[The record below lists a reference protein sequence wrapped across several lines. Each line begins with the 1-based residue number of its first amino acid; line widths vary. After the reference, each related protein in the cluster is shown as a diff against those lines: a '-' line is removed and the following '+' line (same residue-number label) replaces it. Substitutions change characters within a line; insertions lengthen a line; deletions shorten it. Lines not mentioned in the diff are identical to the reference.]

1 MLSSLAWSYWLLFY
15 LSPKT
20 IELKSIILSGN
31 DLNVDEIIKEIQKD
45 IKDKYELG
53 ITKKNMF
60 LRETGSQKFKKL
72 EIKIVVLQAY

>member
-1 MLSSLAWSYWLLFY
+1 MGYQTLRLLDYNVNDSIFY

-31 DLNVDEIIKEIQKD
+31 DLNVDEIIKEIQKN

-53 ITKKNMF
+53 ITKKYVFARN
-60 LRETGSQKFKKL
+60 RITK
-72 EIKIVVLQAY
+72 V